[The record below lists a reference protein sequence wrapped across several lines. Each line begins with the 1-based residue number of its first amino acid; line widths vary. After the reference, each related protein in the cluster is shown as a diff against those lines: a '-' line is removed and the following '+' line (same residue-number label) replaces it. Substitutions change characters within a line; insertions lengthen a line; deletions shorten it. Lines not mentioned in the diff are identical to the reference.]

1 MYPQPLRALV
11 DELGRLPGIGP
22 KSAQRLAFY
31 LLRQPEEDARRLA
44 AALVAMRE
52 ETSLCE
58 ICCNVADRTGRC
70 DTCSDPRRDTAM
82 ICVVEDPRD
91 VVAVERSGA
100 FRGTYHV
107 LHGALNPLE
116 GVGADQLHVAEL
128 KSRLAEGT
136 VNEVILCMNPNVE
149 GDATATLPHQGR
161 SPRSASRSPG
171 RRAGCRSAATS
182 SSPTTRHSSAPSRD
196 AGPSSPRPDRSA
208 LQRAARREHGLG
220 RRAAEEGP
228 QDPGGGGA
236 VGERLGVRAAHELGQ
251 QS

>member
-31 LLRQPEEDARRLA
+31 LLRQPDEDARRLA

-58 ICCNVADRTGRC
+58 VCCNVADRSGRC
-70 DTCSDPRRDTAM
+70 DTCSDPRRDTTA

-107 LHGALNPLE
+107 LHGALSPLE
-116 GVGADQLHVAEL
+116 GVGADQLHITEL
-128 KSRLAEGT
+128 KARLAEGGVT
-136 VNEVILCMNPNVE
+136 EVILCMNPNVE
-149 GDATATLPHQGR
+149 GDATATYLSKVLVPFGVAITRPASGLPVGGDLEFADDATLGR
-161 SPRSASRSPG
+161 ALSG
-171 RRAGCRSAATS
+171 RR
-182 SSPTTRHSSAPSRD
+182 PVEP
-196 AGPSSPRPDRSA
+196 
-208 LQRAARREHGLG
+208 
-220 RRAAEEGP
+220 
-228 QDPGGGGA
+228 
-236 VGERLGVRAAHELGQ
+236 
-251 QS
+251 

>member
-1 MYPQPLRALV
+1 MYPQPLRVLV

-44 AALVAMRE
+44 AAVVTMRE

-58 ICCNVADRTGRC
+58 VCCNVADRTGRC
-70 DTCSDPRRDTAM
+70 ETCSDPRRDTAM

-128 KSRLAEGT
+128 KSRLADGAVT
-136 VNEVILCMNPNVE
+136 EVILCMNPNVE
-149 GDATATLPHQGR
+149 GDATATYLTKALGSFGVVITRPASGLPVGGDLEFADDATLVR
-161 SPRSASRSPG
+161 ALAG
-171 RRAGCRSAATS
+171 RR
-182 SSPTTRHSSAPSRD
+182 PVEP
-196 AGPSSPRPDRSA
+196 
-208 LQRAARREHGLG
+208 
-220 RRAAEEGP
+220 
-228 QDPGGGGA
+228 
-236 VGERLGVRAAHELGQ
+236 
-251 QS
+251 

>member
-1 MYPQPLRALV
+1 VYPQPLRVLV

-22 KSAQRLAFY
+22 KSAQRVAFY

-44 AALVAMRE
+44 AAVVAMRE

-58 ICCNVADRTGRC
+58 VCCNVADQTGRC

-128 KSRLAEGT
+128 KSRLADGSVT
-136 VNEVILCMNPNVE
+136 EVILCMNPNVE
-149 GDATATLPHQGR
+149 GDATATYLTKALASFGVVITRPASGLPVGGDLEFADDATLVR
-161 SPRSASRSPG
+161 ALAG
-171 RRAGCRSAATS
+171 RR
-182 SSPTTRHSSAPSRD
+182 PVEP
-196 AGPSSPRPDRSA
+196 
-208 LQRAARREHGLG
+208 
-220 RRAAEEGP
+220 
-228 QDPGGGGA
+228 
-236 VGERLGVRAAHELGQ
+236 
-251 QS
+251 

>member
-70 DTCSDPRRDTAM
+70 ETCSDPRRDTAM

-128 KSRLAEGT
+128 KSRLADGT
-136 VNEVILCMNPNVE
+136 VKEVILCMNPNVE
-149 GDATATLPHQGR
+149 GDATATYLTKALASFGVVITRPASGLPVGGDLEFADDATLVR
-161 SPRSASRSPG
+161 ALAG
-171 RRAGCRSAATS
+171 RRPVES
-182 SSPTTRHSSAPSRD
+182 
-196 AGPSSPRPDRSA
+196 
-208 LQRAARREHGLG
+208 
-220 RRAAEEGP
+220 
-228 QDPGGGGA
+228 
-236 VGERLGVRAAHELGQ
+236 
-251 QS
+251 